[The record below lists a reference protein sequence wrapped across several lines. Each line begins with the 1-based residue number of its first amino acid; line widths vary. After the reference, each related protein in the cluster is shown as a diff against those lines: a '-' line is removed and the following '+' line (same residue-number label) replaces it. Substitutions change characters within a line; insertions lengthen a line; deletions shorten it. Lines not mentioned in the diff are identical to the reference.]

1 MGILGLPEGL
11 GVFIELRKRGR
22 RRTETGHLSGIA
34 VLLTLLFGASCSG
47 NDPLGPEAGG
57 DREGTTAFTH
67 VTVVPMTGNQVL
79 LDHTVTVQ
87 GDRITKL
94 GPASEINVEEGTTVI
109 DGTGAYLMPGLADMH
124 MHTRED
130 WLTGTWPVSPL
141 LLYLA
146 NGVTTIRDLGPSGRD
161 PAYPLHWREAI
172 ESGGLSGPMIY
183 SSGIRIDGLPV
194 SDIAGKIQWNRAQ
207 GFDVLKIYS
216 YVSREDFQEAM
227 GSARPLSFY
236 TVGHI
241 PFPVGLELALAEG
254 MDEIAHVEELDWEF
268 VDYDRGADLAEEE
281 WLPYAIE
288 QVFQQA
294 DIAGGFDR
302 GDFLATYGD
311 RLSLLIDQLGDGDVA
326 VSTTLMVSRILEE
339 KLTTPDQ
346 FLARPELRYMPQ
358 WYRPSFQLGMEKHQ
372 VQFRGI
378 EELAPYKYA
387 LERTLLGEL
396 HRGGVTLLL
405 GTDSGTGGMGI
416 VPGFSIHGE
425 LRILVENGMTP
436 FEALLS
442 GTAAASRAV
451 QKMIGKDDFGTIE
464 VGKRADL
471 ILLGGNPLEDIQH
484 LQDRWGVM
492 AAGRWYPESTLQQ
505 MLAGGGG

>member
-1 MGILGLPEGL
+1 MSVPSQAT
-11 GVFIELRKRGR
+11 R
-22 RRTETGHLSGIA
+22 HLSGIA

-47 NDPLGPEAGG
+47 QDPLGPEDGRNRDGA
-57 DREGTTAFTH
+57 TAFTH

-87 GDRITKL
+87 GDRITKV
-94 GPASEINVEEGTTVI
+94 GPASEVNVEEGTTVI

-161 PAYPLHWREAI
+161 PTYPLHWREAI
-172 ESGGLSGPMIY
+172 ESGGLTGPMIY
-183 SSGIRIDGLPV
+183 SSGIRIDGFPV
-194 SDIAGKIQWNRAQ
+194 SDVAGKIQWNRAQ
-207 GFDVLKIYS
+207 GFDFLKIYS

-227 GSARPLSFY
+227 GIARSLGFY

-268 VDYDRGADLAEEE
+268 VNFDRNADLAEEE
-281 WLPYAIE
+281 WLPYVIE

-311 RLSLLIDQLGDGDVA
+311 RLSLLLDQVGAGDVA
-326 VSTTLMVSRILEE
+326 VSTTLMVSNLLEE
-339 KLTTPDQ
+339 KLTTPAR

-358 WYRPSFQLGMEKHQ
+358 WYLASFQLGSEKHQ

-387 LERTLLGEL
+387 LEKTLLSEL
-396 HRGGVTLLL
+396 HLGGVNLLL
-405 GTDSGTGGMGI
+405 GTDAGTGGMGI
-416 VPGFSIHGE
+416 VPGFSIHEE
-425 LRILVENGMTP
+425 LGILVENGFTP

-451 QKMIGKDDFGTIE
+451 EKMTGEDDFGTIE

-471 ILLGGNPLEDIQH
+471 LLLDGNPLEDVGH
-484 LQDRWGVM
+484 LRDLRGVM
-492 AAGRWYPESTLQQ
+492 AAGRWYSNQALER
-505 MLAGGGG
+505 MLAAGGG